1 MIKLTITVVIFLI
14 GLVAWDINF
23 NKNSVNFNYNEQK
36 LKLGTEVPKSQ
47 SNAFLDEINKKNS
60 HLTTFKSNVN
70 VVLIRENKTYRLNG
84 SVYYRKEEDF
94 RIELNSILGKEIDI
108 GSNESQFWYWLNHGK
123 FRGLYYT
130 NNKQINKALFNPKWL
145 SMSLGVSEIDYQN
158 ATIDTYENYWRVLKK
173 ENDNTICTLID
184 LQLKTMVGIHVYDNK
199 NSLIASSEIKSFQN
213 SNGILVPQTMAMRW
227 NEEDVSINWKFQSI
241 HINSSIDSKYWTM
254 PELSP
259 KFDMSKH

>member
-1 MIKLTITVVIFLI
+1 
-14 GLVAWDINF
+14 
-23 NKNSVNFNYNEQK
+23 
-36 LKLGTEVPKSQ
+36 
-47 SNAFLDEINKKNS
+47 
-60 HLTTFKSNVN
+60 
-70 VVLIRENKTYRLNG
+70 
-84 SVYYRKEEDF
+84 
-94 RIELNSILGKEIDI
+94 
-108 GSNESQFWYWLNHGK
+108 
-123 FRGLYYT
+123 
-130 NNKQINKALFNPKWL
+130 
-145 SMSLGVSEIDYQN
+145 
-158 ATIDTYENYWRVLKK
+158 LKK